1 MKCEQKQ
8 CVWFSGLALENL
20 PHALNHGLSPP
31 PVGYNGND
39 QTTLEAMY

>member
-20 PHALNHGLSPP
+20 PHALNHGLSPA
-31 PVGYNGND
+31 PVGYNGDD